1 VRVLCVC
8 NSGNVRSVTL
18 GRQLKKRGAE
28 VLCCGVDKAF
38 AADTVIMLAMWAD
51 VIYNQKDSDT
61 KFRSMI
67 ITNFADWQRL
77 NAPDSQIDL
86 QRVLGKIDTRFDV
99 GPDDWKIPDH
109 PDLHRRMREMLMSD
123 PYWSNQNSDNA

>member
-1 VRVLCVC
+1 MKVLCVC

-38 AADTVIMLAMWAD
+38 KNSTIKMLANWAD
-51 VIYNQKDSDT
+51 VIYCQKDAHGGLVGHLMVGLT
-61 KFRSMI
+61 PEI
-67 ITNFADWQRL
+67 L
-77 NAPDSQIDL
+77 DSNPEVKL
-86 QRVLGKIDTRFDV
+86 HFENTCRKIDTRFDV

-109 PDLHRRMREMLMSD
+109 PDLHRRVRDMLMAD
-123 PYWSNQNSDNA
+123 PEWSEQNSDNA